1 MIVLYCKQRWDEEME
16 LEDAIHTALKTL
28 REGFEGEVRLLR
40 VLHPPVCSRW
50 PRPLTACDLTS
61 HSDDVKEH

>member
-1 MIVLYCKQRWDEEME
+1 ME